1 MWESS
6 GSRLSGMMW
15 DIIPRNDKTIIWKIE
30 RDLIGIRSL
39 LLGLISVERMSDN
52 LPVLQKSTSA
62 WMSI

>member
-1 MWESS
+1 
-6 GSRLSGMMW
+6 MMW

-30 RDLIGIRSL
+30 RDLIVIHSL